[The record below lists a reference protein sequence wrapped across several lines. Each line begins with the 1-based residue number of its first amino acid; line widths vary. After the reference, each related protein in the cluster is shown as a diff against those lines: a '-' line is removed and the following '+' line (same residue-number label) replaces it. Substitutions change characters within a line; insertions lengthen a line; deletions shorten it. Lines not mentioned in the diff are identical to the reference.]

1 MRMPWLPATPG
12 AWALT
17 ATGFAGLVHSLWMQ
31 GPMWA
36 VEFGRRA
43 AAPGGGEHL
52 AALVF
57 GAPAL
62 LLASLLLGA
71 AATREAWRSRF
82 GVALVLLCLLDLSTW
97 AMLFSRAA
105 AD

>member
-12 AWALT
+12 AWIVT
-17 ATGFAGLVHSLWMQ
+17 AVGLLCFVFALWMQ

-43 AAPGGGEHL
+43 VAPGGGEYL
-52 AALVF
+52 AALLF

-62 LLASLLLGA
+62 LLASLLLGI
-71 AATREAWRSRF
+71 AATREAWRSRL
-82 GVALVLLCLLDLSTW
+82 GVALVLLCLLNLSTW
-97 AMLFSRAA
+97 ALLFARAA